1 VTISSILQ
9 FRQSLSLLNTAF
21 IFSIAWGDVSTRE
34 SMVVSSEEVYR
45 QLMFRSPDPNVL
57 TFDVLALLCKCRGQM
72 DQAKL
77 KELIRLLRP
86 DRDGNLTL
94 LDFVKSVD
102 SVYKEVKLLRAT
114 IMNSEKIDL
123 ALERFINILFY
134 VLTTCTIVSQLGYN
148 PLTLFIS
155 LSSIILAFAFMIGSA
170 ASKMCEG
177 WLFILIRRP
186 VSYSMSVTLS
196 AWTNHFSPARCTVHI
211 SNRIA

>member
-1 VTISSILQ
+1 
-9 FRQSLSLLNTAF
+9 
-21 IFSIAWGDVSTRE
+21 
-34 SMVVSSEEVYR
+34 
-45 QLMFRSPDPNVL
+45 
-57 TFDVLALLCKCRGQM
+57 M

-186 VSYSMSVTLS
+186 VSYSMSVTFS
-196 AWTNHFSPARCTVHI
+196 AWTNQFSSAVRDRGSYQHC
-211 SNRIA
+211 RA

>member
-9 FRQSLSLLNTAF
+9 FRQSLSLLNTSF

-34 SMVVSSEEVYR
+34 DMVISSEEVYR
-45 QLMFRSPDPNVL
+45 QLMFRSSDPNVL
-57 TFDVLALLCKCRGQM
+57 TFDVMASLCKSRGTM
-72 DQAKL
+72 DQVKL

-102 SVYKEVKLLRAT
+102 SVYKKVKLLRAS
-114 IMNSEKIDL
+114 IKNSEKIDL
-123 ALERFINILFY
+123 ALERFINVLFY
-134 VLTTCTIVSQLGYN
+134 TVTTCTIMSQLNYN
-148 PLTLFIS
+148 PFALFLS

-186 VSYSMSVTLS
+186 V
-196 AWTNHFSPARCTVHI
+196 R
-211 SNRIA
+211 

>member
-1 VTISSILQ
+1 
-9 FRQSLSLLNTAF
+9 
-21 IFSIAWGDVSTRE
+21 
-34 SMVVSSEEVYR
+34 MVISSEEVYR
-45 QLMFRSPDPNVL
+45 QLMFRSPKNVL
-57 TFDVLALLCKCRGQM
+57 TFDVLASICKCRGSL

-86 DRDGNLTL
+86 DRNGDLTL

-102 SVYKEVKLLRAT
+102 TVYKEVKLLRAT
-114 IMNSEKIDL
+114 IKNSEKIDL

-134 VLTTCTIVSQLGYN
+134 AVTTCVIMSQLDFN
-148 PLTLFIS
+148 PLTFFLS

-186 VSYSMSVTLS
+186 VSYAAQLPFLG
-196 AWTNHFSPARCTVHI
+196 ND
-211 SNRIA
+211 